1 MNTTSDDPAPFSGR
15 DRPRVTVVTPVLNGR
30 TQIEACL
37 ACVAA
42 QDLVDHEH
50 LVVDGG
56 STDGTPAIVR
66 AAAARDPRIR
76 LVEGPDHGQSH
87 AMNKGAV
94 HANAP
99 IIGQLN
105 VDDAYAPGAL
115 RKAVEALEAAP
126 VPSFFW
132 GGLDVVD
139 PAGRWYAP
147 PGDLRPWKLLV
158 GPDHHPF
165 PLNPAAYFFHRA
177 LHATV
182 GLYDE
187 TDHHAMDVD
196 FLLRASF
203 HVAQVLTTPDVLG
216 EYRNLPGTKT
226 YEDYEHGLG
235 AARLVPIYERHLA
248 HLPRA
253 RRVQVRAEQ
262 VLRRDVVPRLR
273 RMPGFGWLPADD
285 RAAPSHHRGDER

>member
-1 MNTTSDDPAPFSGR
+1 MAVTPHGAPCGEH
-15 DRPRVTVVTPVLNGR
+15 PRVPRVSVITPVLNGR
-30 TQIEACL
+30 DQIEACL
-37 ACVAA
+37 ANVAA
-42 QDLVDHEH
+42 QDLEEHEH

-56 STDGTPAIVR
+56 STDGTLAIVR

-76 LVEGPDHGQSH
+76 LVAGPDHGQSQ

-105 VDDAYAPGAL
+105 VDDVYAPGAL
-115 RKAVEALEAAP
+115 RRAVDALETAP

-139 PAGRWYAP
+139 PAGRWRSV

-158 GPDHHPF
+158 GPDQYPF

-177 LHATV
+177 LHHVA

-187 TDHHAMDVD
+187 DDHHAMDVD

-203 HVAQVLTTPDVLG
+203 HVAQVVTTTEVLG

-235 AARLVPIYERHLA
+235 AERLVPIYERHRARLP
-248 HLPRA
+248 LPR
-253 RRVQVRAEQ
+253 RLQVHGERAYRQQ
-262 VLRRDVVPRLR
+262 VAPRLR
-273 RMPGFGWLPADD
+273 RLPGMGALSTDE
-285 RAAPSHHRGDER
+285 RAAPSHHRSSER